1 MFYKNGNK
9 YFGLFHDSLFEGKGK
24 FIWKSGKSVSGIF
37 SKGSL
42 IKHKQTNVKITDFKL
57 KEIILDNNI
66 RNRECFIKENN
77 IIKLRSLKNEVMS
90 PSVKNSNKSISNNL
104 NNAQK
109 VNSKFQ
115 TKNISKQ
122 CNNFDLHSFICYKKI
137 LKLHKMFHQKKKQN
151 QFTMK
156 SFTSKPTLSPNK
168 QFDFFYLKKHY
179 SDGDSLNFDTLTLE
193 NFTPFIENVSE
204 HISIY
209 SKTDSDIST
218 GFQPN
223 HGMGKLQKL
232 RNIKQIDSNGIGPKL
247 NLMKNKIFA
256 KPFIES

>member
-1 MFYKNGNK
+1 MFYKNGNQ

-42 IKHKQTNVKITDFKL
+42 IKHKQKNLKITDFKL
-57 KEIILDNNI
+57 KEIILENNI
-66 RNRECFIKENN
+66 RNRESFIKENN
-77 IIKLRSLKNEVMS
+77 IIKLRSLKNEVIS
-90 PSVKNSNKSISNNL
+90 SCFKNSNKSISNGL
-104 NNAQK
+104 NNAQE
-109 VNSKFQ
+109 VNSNFNI
-115 TKNISKQ
+115 KNISKP
-122 CNNFDLHSFICYKKI
+122 CNNFDLHSFICYKKK
-137 LKLHKMFHQKKKQN
+137 LKLNKMIHQKKKEN
-151 QFTMK
+151 RFTMK

-168 QFDFFYLKKHY
+168 QFDHFYLKKHY

-209 SKTDSDIST
+209 SKADSEIST

-223 HGMGKLQKL
+223 HGMEELQKL
-232 RNIKQIDSNGIGPKL
+232 ENIKQINSNGIGPKL
-247 NLMKNKIFA
+247 NLIKNKIFA
-256 KPFIES
+256 KPSIET